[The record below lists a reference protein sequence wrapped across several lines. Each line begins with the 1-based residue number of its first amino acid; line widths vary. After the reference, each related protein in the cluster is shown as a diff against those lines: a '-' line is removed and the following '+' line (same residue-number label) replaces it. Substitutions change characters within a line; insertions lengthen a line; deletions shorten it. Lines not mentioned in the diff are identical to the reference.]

1 VSASVRDPAMPA
13 SAMVLAA
20 GFGKRMGALTEARP
34 KPLVEVM
41 GRALIDHVLDRLEK
55 AGVATAV
62 VNVHHCAD
70 VLAGHLKG
78 RTRPRIVISDERERL
93 LETGGGIAKALPLL
107 GEAPFVLVNSD
118 SLWIEGTTPNL
129 ARLAQGFDRARMDG
143 LLLIAATASAIGY
156 DGHGDYAMERDGK
169 LSRRGERGIAPYV
182 YAGAAILSPALFSG
196 APKEPFPL
204 AILFDRAEEKGRLYG
219 LRLEGSFLHVGTPA
233 AIAAAE
239 QAIRRSGA

>member
-1 VSASVRDPAMPA
+1 MPA

-20 GFGKRMGALTEARP
+20 GLGIRMGALTEARP
-34 KPLVEVM
+34 KPLIEVM
-41 GRALIDHVLDRLEK
+41 GRALIDHVLDRLER

-62 VNVHHCAD
+62 VNVHHFAD
-70 VLAGHLKG
+70 ALEGHLKG
-78 RTRPRIVISDERERL
+78 RARPRIAISNERERL
-93 LETGGGIAKALPLL
+93 LDTGGGIVKALPLL

-118 SLWIEGTTPNL
+118 SLWIEGATSNL

-143 LLLIAATASAIGY
+143 LLLIAATAGALGY
-156 DGHGDYAMERDGK
+156 DGRGDYAMERDGR
-169 LSRRGERGIAPYV
+169 LSRRGERETAPCV

-196 APKEPFPL
+196 APKGPFPL
-204 AILFDRAEEKGRLYG
+204 AILFERAEEQGRLYG
-219 LRLEGSFLHVGTPA
+219 LRLEGTFLHVGTPA